1 MVMKKTKLSIIIP
14 VYNEKDTLLKILK
27 KVELVDIGDIEKEI
41 IIIDDYSND
50 GTTQLLKTIKK
61 HKVYFHSE
69 NKGKGAAIKLGLKK
83 ATGDLVIIQD
93 ADLEYDPNDYKKLI
107 QPIIQKKFKVVYGSR
122 FLKNSKNSSK
132 GNIKYYFGNKM
143 LSFFTS
149 ILYFNKITDMET
161 CYKVF
166 DAKLVKSIKLNANK
180 FDFEPEITSKILK
193 RRIKI
198 LEIPISYNPRKVD
211 EGKKIKIKDGFA
223 ALFTLIKYRFMD

>member
-1 MVMKKTKLSIIIP
+1 MLIKKTKLSIIMP

-83 ATGDLVIIQD
+83 ATGDLIIIQD

-107 QPIIQKKFKVVYGSR
+107 QPIIQKKFKVVY
-122 FLKNSKNSSK
+122 K
-132 GNIKYYFGNKM
+132 
-143 LSFFTS
+143 
-149 ILYFNKITDMET
+149 
-161 CYKVF
+161 
-166 DAKLVKSIKLNANK
+166 
-180 FDFEPEITSKILK
+180 
-193 RRIKI
+193 
-198 LEIPISYNPRKVD
+198 
-211 EGKKIKIKDGFA
+211 
-223 ALFTLIKYRFMD
+223 